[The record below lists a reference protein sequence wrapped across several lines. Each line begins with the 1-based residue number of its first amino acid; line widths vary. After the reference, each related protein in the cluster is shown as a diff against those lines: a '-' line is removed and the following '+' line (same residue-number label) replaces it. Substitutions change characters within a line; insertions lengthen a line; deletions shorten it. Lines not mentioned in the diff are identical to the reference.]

1 LNEGGDNLWLH
12 LFPGAAGALAGG
24 APLVEERFSLFR
36 AFAKAPF
43 FGFRGIVARSGAE
56 YRVTVAAEM
65 DFYRSTSLGCSS
77 RRRSSVRARTGKLCV
92 DASWDAQTS
101 RFADVSMLRDSHR
114 TRPFVRGGKWL
125 TS

>member
-1 LNEGGDNLWLH
+1 MNEGGDNLWLH
-12 LFPGAAGALAGG
+12 LFPGLLERWREERR
-24 APLVEERFSLFR
+24 LVEERFSLFR

-65 DFYRSTSLGCSS
+65 DFYPKHQPWVFLTPTILGACES
-77 RRRSSVRARTGKLCV
+77 GKLCV

-101 RFADVSMLRDSHR
+101 RFADVSMLRSGIVIEQGHLYAA
-114 TRPFVRGGKWL
+114 GSG
-125 TS
+125 